1 MTMTTLQARGLL
13 NHEFHGHS
21 GELCPN
27 CGSGLLRV
35 QILPLRK
42 QPREGQ
48 IVEAYCNCC
57 GSSGQKLVGHSASA
71 TSRAK

>member
-1 MTMTTLQARGLL
+1 MTMTQAPARSLL
-13 NHEFHGHS
+13 KHEFHGHS

-42 QPREGQ
+42 QPREGSV
-48 IVEAYCNCC
+48 VEAYCHCC
-57 GSSGQKLVGHSASA
+57 GSAGQKLVVHKLSA
-71 TSRAK
+71 TSSAK